1 MATAMMPRALI
12 IFLIIVPLSMSS
24 EARVYP
30 KFSSMMMSTK
40 KVSSEVLLRDMIK
53 YIGRNNSEYIHNKR
67 SMLGNQ
73 LERVAPSGPD
83 AHHH

>member
-1 MATAMMPRALI
+1 MATTMMSRALI
-12 IFLIIVPLSMSS
+12 LFLIIIPLVMSS
-24 EARVYP
+24 EGRTFP
-30 KFSSMMMSTK
+30 KFSSMSTK
-40 KVSSEVLLRDMIK
+40 KVSSELLLRDMIK
-53 YIGRNNSEYIHNKR
+53 SIARNNSEHIHKR

>member
-1 MATAMMPRALI
+1 MATTMMSRALI
-12 IFLIIVPLSMSS
+12 LFLIIIPLVMSS
-24 EARVYP
+24 EARTFP
-30 KFSSMMMSTK
+30 KFSSMMSTK

-53 YIGRNNSEYIHNKR
+53 YIGRNNSEYIHKR